1 VSDLEGIGKLAFGP
15 VPSRRLGK
23 SLGINNISAKTCSY
37 SCAYCQLGRTIS
49 MTTERQAFYRPEDIF
64 KEVKRKV
71 DEASLRNE
79 RVDYLTFVP
88 DGEPTLDINL
98 GKAISALK
106 QIGIPIA
113 VLTNASLIWRDDV
126 REDLLEANLVSLKVD
141 AISEDLWRRINRPHK
156 DLKLNAVLEGVT
168 KFANQFGGTVISET
182 MLIDDINYG
191 SEFEKTADF
200 LKNLKRLD
208 KAYIAIPTRPPTEK
222 WVKPAKE
229 ETVNVAFQVFSE
241 RLGTNRVEYLIGY
254 EGNAFAF
261 TGRVEEDLLSITA
274 VHPMRKEAVKEFL
287 KKANANWRVIEKLL
301 KEDKLIEL
309 EYEGNKYYMRRL
321 LVEEKLSN
329 IFYKHCV

>member
-23 SLGINNISAKTCSY
+23 SLGINNIPAKTCSY

-49 MTTERQAFYRPEDIF
+49 MTTERQAFYKPEDIF

-113 VLTNASLIWRDDV
+113 VLTNASLIWWDDV

-156 DLKLNAVLEGVT
+156 DLKLNAVLEGLTEFV
-168 KFANQFGGTVISET
+168 NEFGGTVISET

-208 KAYIAIPTRPPTEK
+208 KAYIAVPTRPPAEK
-222 WVKPAKE
+222 WVKPANE

-241 RLGTNRVEYLIGY
+241 RLGVDRVEYLIGY

-274 VHPMRKEAVKEFL
+274 VHPMRKEAVEEFL
-287 KKANANWRVIEKLL
+287 KKANADWRFIEKLL
-301 KEDKLIEL
+301 KEDRLIEL
-309 EYEGNKYYMRRL
+309 EYEGNRYYMRRL
-321 LVEEKLSN
+321 PSRRKVK
-329 IFYKHCV
+329 